1 MVSHKNVLWS
11 PSILL
16 HLSKFNSLDE
26 GSINDSSIPRAI
38 FRDRINPI
46 LVEESEKGQV
56 DSGLYIELTSREARP
71 EEQKHST
78 SGNVIGR
85 VELSM
90 WRRPLDRREETCFHS
105 IVLGRF
111 RNSGLD
117 RDFHERTLS

>member
-38 FRDRINPI
+38 FRDHINSI

-78 SGNVIGR
+78 SGNAIGR

-90 WRRPLDRREETCFHS
+90 
-105 IVLGRF
+105 
-111 RNSGLD
+111 
-117 RDFHERTLS
+117 